1 MFCFLFC
8 QEAKIFFLE
17 LLTISITFDKTR
29 FVLLNRR
36 KDLLPIRSWWWICL
50 LLAGMLVIAGLVGCE
65 GKKESN
71 PGKKKG
77 EISST
82 QELKESPQEGFLA
95 PNFSLPDLGGT
106 QISLSDFRGKVV
118 LLNFW
123 ATWCAPC
130 RMEVPSLDRLYQ
142 LRKDREFE
150 ILAVSVDRASLSKV
164 ASFVANYQMSF
175 PVLRDQRGEVGQRYW
190 AKAIPTSFLLDK
202 KGVIRWKVPGAR
214 NWDDAYVLSKIDQL
228 LSE

>member
-1 MFCFLFC
+1 MLP
-8 QEAKIFFLE
+8 KRS
-17 LLTISITFDKTR
+17 LLR
-29 FVLLNRR
+29 VLLV
-36 KDLLPIRSWWWICL
+36 
-50 LLAGMLVIAGLVGCE
+50 VIAPLFVVGLVGCE

-71 PGKKKG
+71 PDKKKS

-82 QELKESPQEGFLA
+82 QKLKESPQEGFLA
-95 PNFSLPDLGGT
+95 PHFSLQDLGGT

-130 RMEVPSLDRLYQ
+130 RMEIPSLDRLYQ

-150 ILAVSVDRASLSKV
+150 ILAVSVDRTSLSKV

-175 PVLRDQRGEVGQRYW
+175 PVLADQRGEVGQRYRTR
-190 AKAIPTSFLLDK
+190 AIPTSFLLDK